1 MRSRYDDGHMVVKT
15 YLQVFVAATDAV
27 LISFPRFNKVRK
39 DIKIFLTRGCCEPL
53 MESVCIEGLRTHGNY
68 FRIML

>member
-53 MESVCIEGLRTHGNY
+53 MENLRSEGLRTHSNY